1 MTTDQPRGRTRR
13 PRRRAPRV
21 SVGVVVGLP
30 TLSLAGMAACIGP
43 DAPSR
48 AGADTEAVTREVAA
62 ANPPVAPAGA
72 RLYPDVALVGDAVLH
87 DGVWFVL
94 DGRADRIHRIGTD
107 GTWQGS
113 FAGRGEGPGE
123 LRANAGRIVVHGDSV
138 VVLDDW
144 GVHLY
149 RLDGTPLDDRRV
161 RDDHCAVSA
170 VVDMATSPAGLLFVA
185 RCYERYG
192 AETRPRVV
200 VNDHAGTARTL
211 VTDTADVTE
220 FRWDRGY
227 ARIAAHPRG
236 FVFGHTGEDCL
247 GLFDFEGELLQRI
260 CHDWMNRVPV
270 PKEFA
275 DEYME
280 MSNHNAGIRV
290 HRPEH
295 FPPFLAFRAAGDEA
309 LVYLSPI
316 DPEEWV
322 GVRLLARSRDGGQL
336 VLPVPR
342 AAAIFVSGTAAL
354 AAWYELDGTR
364 IQLYN
369 LDFDSHTAQPVFPAA
384 GRDRR
389 DP

>member
-1 MTTDQPRGRTRR
+1 MRADQPRGRTRR
-13 PRRRAPRV
+13 RRRRAPRV
-21 SVGVVVGLP
+21 SVAAVVGLP
-30 TLSLAGMAACIGP
+30 TLSLAGVAACAGP

-48 AGADTEAVTREVAA
+48 AGADAVTREIAA
-62 ANPPVAPAGA
+62 INPPVAPAGA
-72 RLYPDVALVGDAVLH
+72 RLYSDVALVGDAVLH

-149 RLDGTPLDDRRV
+149 RLDGRPLDDRRV

-185 RCYERYG
+185 RCYQRYG
-192 AETRPRVV
+192 VETRPRVV
-200 VNDHAGTARTL
+200 VNDHTGTARTL

-227 ARIAAHPRG
+227 ARIAAHARG

-260 CHDWMNRVPV
+260 CHDWINRVPV

-322 GVRLLARSRDGGQL
+322 GVRLLTRSRDGGQL

-369 LDFDSHTAQPVFPAA
+369 LDFDSLTAQPVFPGA

>member
-1 MTTDQPRGRTRR
+1 
-13 PRRRAPRV
+13 
-21 SVGVVVGLP
+21 
-30 TLSLAGMAACIGP
+30 MASCIGP

-62 ANPPVAPAGA
+62 AHPPVAAAGA
-72 RLYPDVALVGDAVLH
+72 RLYPDVELVGDAVLY

-94 DGRADRIHRIGTD
+94 DGGADRIHRIGTD

-113 FAGRGEGPGE
+113 FAGSGEGPGE

-192 AETRPRVV
+192 VETRPRVV
-200 VNDHAGTARTL
+200 VNDHTGTARTL

-220 FRWDRGY
+220 FRWDRGH
-227 ARIAAHPRG
+227 ARIAAHARG

-260 CHDWMNRVPV
+260 CHDWINRVPV

-322 GVRLLARSRDGGQL
+322 GVRLLARGRDGGQL

-354 AAWYELDGTR
+354 AAWYDLDGTR
-364 IQLYN
+364 IQLYD
-369 LDFDSHTAQPVFPAA
+369 LDFEDLTAQPVFPAP

>member
-1 MTTDQPRGRTRR
+1 MG
-13 PRRRAPRV
+13 AA
-21 SVGVVVGLP
+21 GGAL
-30 TLSLAGMAACIGP
+30 TLLAMSAACSGP
-43 DAPSR
+43 DSPSTSDAEADA
-48 AGADTEAVTREVAA
+48 AGAEVPSAELPSA
-62 ANPPVAPAGA
+62 PPGA
-72 RLYPDVALVGDAVLH
+72 RLYPDVAVVADAARH
-87 DGVWFVL
+87 DGIWFVL
-94 DGRADRIHRIGTD
+94 DGRTDQVHRIGPD
-107 GTWQGS
+107 GAWLGS

-123 LRANAGRIVVHGDSV
+123 LRGNARPIVVHGDSV

-144 GVHLY
+144 GLHLY
-149 RLDGTPLDDRRV
+149 GLDGTPLDDRRV
-161 RDDHCAVSA
+161 LDDHCAVSA
-170 VVDMATSPAGLLFVA
+170 VVDMAPSPAGLLFVA

-192 AETRPRVV
+192 VETRWRVV
-200 VNDHAGTARTL
+200 LNDHSGTARTL

-220 FRWDRGY
+220 FRWDRGF
-227 ARIAAHPRG
+227 ARIAPHPRG

-247 GLFDFEGELLQRI
+247 GLFDFEGGLLDRI
-260 CHDWMNRVPV
+260 CHQWMDRVPV

-280 MSNHNAGIRV
+280 SSNRNAGIRV

-295 FPPFLAFRAAGDEA
+295 FPPILVFRAAGDEE

-322 GVRLLARSRDGGQL
+322 GVRLLARGRDGGQL

-342 AAAIFVSGTAAL
+342 AAVILVSGTAAL
-354 AAWYELDGTR
+354 AAWYEPDGTR
-364 IQLYN
+364 IQLYD
-369 LDFDSHTAQPVFPAA
+369 LDFDSLTAQPVFPAA